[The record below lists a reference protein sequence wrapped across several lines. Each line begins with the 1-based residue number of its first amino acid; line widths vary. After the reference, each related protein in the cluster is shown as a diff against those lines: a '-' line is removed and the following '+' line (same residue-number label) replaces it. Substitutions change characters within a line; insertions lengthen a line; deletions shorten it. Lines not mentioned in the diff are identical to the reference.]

1 MYNFS
6 QLFFAYKSSFF
17 NVPHLLRLRTLLLL
31 LVLKFFWRYNQPLS
45 FPGPYLIQ
53 FTMVWWWL
61 ECPSGLG
68 LEISV
73 KVHLMG

>member
-6 QLFFAYKSSFF
+6 QLFFAYESSFF

-45 FPGPYLIQ
+45 FPGPLPNPVYHG
-53 FTMVWWWL
+53 MVVAGVSKRPW
-61 ECPSGLG
+61 P
-68 LEISV
+68 
-73 KVHLMG
+73 